1 MTSINKQKFLAELG
15 KLLTFM
21 YDEDRERAV
30 AMYMKMFE
38 EAKDEVALL
47 QTLVSPT
54 RQAVVVARAYNSNL
68 GRLSLSDGA
77 KAAPEDRDVN
87 GVPDYVQA
95 IEAVRAKALA
105 AQGVSLK
112 EEAEEP
118 QEEAGAPAEAEE
130 EPQSAE
136 ESAEELPEEEAADE
150 SESEAPAEEKDEDES
165 RVAAAEEAPV
175 EEAPV
180 EEASVEEAPAEEAPV
195 EETAVEE
202 TPVEEAPVEEIPV
215 ENAPQEEPEGKL
227 RDSVETFTL
236 PAEGMESPEPTEDQT
251 ALSGNDFNVDNG
263 LGQTVRRK
271 PRVFLLI
278 LYILLAIPV
287 TICGIAVLL
296 LPTILFLGL
305 SVAAIICGAV
315 LVSAALNGFAVLAD
329 IMVLLGLSLVIFA
342 LGLLFLWTSIWFIG
356 GAIVGLVHGVA
367 ALCDKWCYKE
377 VLEG

>member
-1 MTSINKQKFLAELG
+1 MKNREVTSINKQKFLAELG

-21 YDEDRERAV
+21 YDEDREKAV
-30 AMYMKMFE
+30 GLYLKMFE

-47 QTLVSPT
+47 QALVSPT
-54 RQAVVVARAYNSNL
+54 RQAVVVARAYNSDY

-87 GVPDYVQA
+87 GVPDYIQA

-105 AQGVSLK
+105 AQGIA
-112 EEAEEP
+112 AEEP
-118 QEEAGAPAEAEE
+118 QEEVPAEEASEE
-130 EPQSAE
+130 
-136 ESAEELPEEEAADE
+136 
-150 SESEAPAEEKDEDES
+150 EAPAEEAPE
-165 RVAAAEEAPV
+165 EEAPIEETPV
-175 EEAPV
+175 EEAPI
-180 EEASVEEAPAEEAPV
+180 EEAPAEEAPV
-195 EETAVEE
+195 EEATAEEAPVEE
-202 TPVEEAPVEEIPV
+202 APIEEVPAEEVPVEEAPVEE
-215 ENAPQEEPEGKL
+215 APQEEPEGRL

-236 PAEGMESPEPTEDQT
+236 PAEGTESPEPTEDQT
-251 ALSGNDFNVDNG
+251 ALSGNDFNIDNG

-271 PRVFLLI
+271 PRVLALI

-296 LPTILFLGL
+296 LPAILFLGL
-305 SVAAIICGAV
+305 AVAAVICGVV
-315 LVSAALNGFAVLAD
+315 LVSAALQGFAVLAD

-356 GAIVGLVHGVA
+356 GAIVSLVHGVA

>member
-1 MTSINKQKFLAELG
+1 MKNREVTSINKQKFLAELG

-21 YDEDRERAV
+21 YDEDREKAV
-30 AMYMKMFE
+30 GMYMKMFE
-38 EAKDEVALL
+38 EAKDEIALL
-47 QTLVSPT
+47 QALVSPT
-54 RQAVVVARAYNSNL
+54 RQAVVVARAYNSDY

-87 GVPDYVQA
+87 GVPDYIQA

-105 AQGVSLK
+105 AQGIA
-112 EEAEEP
+112 AEEP
-118 QEEAGAPAEAEE
+118 QEEVPAEEA
-130 EPQSAE
+130 
-136 ESAEELPEEEAADE
+136 PEEEVPVE
-150 SESEAPAEEKDEDES
+150 EAP
-165 RVAAAEEAPV
+165 VEEAPV

-180 EEASVEEAPAEEAPV
+180 EEASVGEAPVGEAPVGEAPVEEAPVEEAPVEEVPAEEAPV
-195 EETAVEE
+195 EEA
-202 TPVEEAPVEEIPV
+202 PVEEAPVEE
-215 ENAPQEEPEGKL
+215 APQEEPEGRL

-236 PAEGMESPEPTEDQT
+236 PAEGTESPEPTEDQT
-251 ALSGNDFNVDNG
+251 ALSGNDFNIDNG

-271 PRVFLLI
+271 PRVLALI

-296 LPTILFLGL
+296 LPAILFLGL
-305 SVAAIICGAV
+305 AVAAVICGVV
-315 LVSAALNGFAVLAD
+315 LVSAALQGFAVLAD

-356 GAIVGLVHGVA
+356 GAIVSLVHGVA